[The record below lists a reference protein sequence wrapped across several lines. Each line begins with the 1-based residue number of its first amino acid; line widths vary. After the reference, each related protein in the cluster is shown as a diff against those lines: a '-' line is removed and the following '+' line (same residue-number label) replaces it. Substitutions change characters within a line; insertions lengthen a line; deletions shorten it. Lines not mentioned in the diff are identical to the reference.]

1 MSLLGSAAG
10 YGEDAFAPILKL
22 NQLGLGG
29 IIGNRPQD
37 PSQLENPLDPQL
49 QQMQQQQE
57 QQALDYKA
65 NMPGYENQQQNA
77 ATDNSRQALVSQL
90 AGTTANSNARG
101 MLYGSYNQGQQ
112 AQATA
117 QNQAN
122 LNTTKANINTNAQ
135 NTLSGLQGQAVG
147 SGLVMQQSQNAQAL
161 AAYQAALQQQ
171 QSTNGEFGAI
181 TGGVGKVAGL
191 LASL

>member
-1 MSLLGSAAG
+1 MSLLGSG
-10 YGEDAFAPILKL
+10 LSYGEDAFAPILKL

-29 IIGNRPQD
+29 IIGNQPQD
-37 PSQLENPLDPQL
+37 PSQLENPLNPQL

-57 QQALDYKA
+57 QNASNYQA
-65 NMPGYENQQQNA
+65 NMPAYINQQQNA
-77 ATDNSRQALVSQL
+77 ATDNSRQALASQL

-117 QNQAN
+117 QNQAQ
-122 LNTTKANINTNAQ
+122 LQNTNANINTDVQ
-135 NTLSGLQGQAVG
+135 NTSNTLNNQAIQSGLA
-147 SGLVMQQSQNAQAL
+147 MQQSQNQQAL

-181 TGGVGKVAGL
+181 TGGAGKAVGL
-191 LASL
+191 LAAL

>member
-1 MSLLGSAAG
+1 MSLLGSIAG

-29 IIGNRPQD
+29 IIGNQPQD

-57 QQALDYKA
+57 QQALDYQA
-65 NMPGYENQQQNA
+65 NMPAYENQQQNA
-77 ATDNSRQALVSQL
+77 ATDSSRQALAQQL

-112 AQATA
+112 ANATA
-117 QNQAN
+117 ANQAN
-122 LNTTKANINTNAQ
+122 LNTTKANINTNVQ
-135 NTLSGLQGQAVG
+135 NTSNALNNQALG
-147 SGLVMQQSQNAQAL
+147 SGLALQQSQNAQAL
-161 AAYQAALQQQ
+161 AAYQAGLQQQ